1 MRREFM
7 KPAKSKK
14 ALQHLPT
21 FNSESEERDFWERE
35 DSTEYID

>member
-1 MRREFM
+1 M